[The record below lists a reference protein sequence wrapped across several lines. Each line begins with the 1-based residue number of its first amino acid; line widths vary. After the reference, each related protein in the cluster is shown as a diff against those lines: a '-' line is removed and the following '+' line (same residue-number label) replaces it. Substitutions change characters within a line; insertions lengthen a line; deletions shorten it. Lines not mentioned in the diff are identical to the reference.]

1 MQLFRPGIQ
10 KYFATAIFP
19 EFDIGQCRMQGKTN
33 FNSFFFTL
41 YVLQRSCIMKGRYEE
56 ENLYWIPVLI
66 GFVFLLPFILESATY
81 SYKYYLF
88 ILNIAGIYI
97 ILSVG
102 LDLLSGYTGLISL
115 GHGAFLAIG
124 AYTSAILVDQAGLPF
139 MISLI
144 ISPLVAGLFGF
155 VIGFP
160 ALRITG
166 MYLGLTTMGFGFIVK
181 RLIIALREWTQGAG
195 GLEVSSPVIFGYTI
209 TSDWDNYYLI
219 FTFVIL
225 AVIIGRKIGKSKIG
239 RAFMAIRDSEQAAEA
254 SGINLAKYKMLAFF
268 ISGLFAG
275 FAGALFAHTNHFIS
289 TDHFDMMLSIYFII
303 MVLVGGVS
311 SIYGAVLGTLFIV
324 LLDNL
329 FVPLLGDWIHGYLN
343 TNTGDIQLLIFGL
356 IMFLFIIFQPLGLYG
371 MWLKIRIY
379 WRIFPFNPR
388 KRFT

>member
-1 MQLFRPGIQ
+1 
-10 KYFATAIFP
+10 
-19 EFDIGQCRMQGKTN
+19 
-33 FNSFFFTL
+33 
-41 YVLQRSCIMKGRYEE
+41 MKGRHEN
-56 ENLYWIPVLI
+56 ENLWWIPVLI
-66 GFVFLLPFILESATY
+66 GFVFLLPFLLKSATF

-88 ILNIAGIYI
+88 VLNIAGIYI
-97 ILSVG
+97 ILTVG

-124 AYTSAILVDQAGLPF
+124 AYTSAILVDQTGLPF
-139 MISLI
+139 ILSLI
-144 ISPLVAGLFGF
+144 ISPLIAGLFGL

-181 RLIIALREWTQGAG
+181 RLIISLREWTHGAG
-195 GLEVSSPVIFGYTI
+195 GLEVSSPVLFGYTI
-209 TSDWDNYYLI
+209 QSDWDNYYLI
-219 FTFVIL
+219 FTFVVL
-225 AVIIGRKIGKSKIG
+225 AVVLGRRIGKSKIG

-254 SGINLAKYKMLAFF
+254 SGINLAKYKMLVFF

-275 FAGALFAHTNHFIS
+275 LAGALFAHTNHFIS
-289 TDHFDMMLSIYFII
+289 TDHFDMLLSIYFII

-329 FVPLLGDWIHGYLN
+329 FVPQLEDWIQGYFN
-343 TNTGDIQLLIFGL
+343 TNTGDIQSLIFGL
-356 IMFLFIIFQPLGLYG
+356 IMFLFIIFQPMGLYG

>member
-1 MQLFRPGIQ
+1 
-10 KYFATAIFP
+10 
-19 EFDIGQCRMQGKTN
+19 
-33 FNSFFFTL
+33 
-41 YVLQRSCIMKGRYEE
+41 MKGRYEK
-56 ENLYWIPVLI
+56 ENLYWIPLLI
-66 GFVFLLPFILESATY
+66 GFIFLLPFLLKYATF

-88 ILNIAGIYI
+88 VLNIAGIYI
-97 ILSVG
+97 ILAVG

-115 GHGAFLAIG
+115 GHAAFLAIG

-139 MISLI
+139 MMSLI
-144 ISPLVAGLFGF
+144 ISPLIAGLFGL

-181 RLIIALREWTQGAG
+181 RLIISLREWTHGAG

-209 TSDWDNYYLI
+209 RSDWDNYYLI
-219 FTFVIL
+219 FTFAIL
-225 AVIIGRKIGKSKIG
+225 AVVIGRRIGKSKIG

-254 SGINLAKYKMLAFF
+254 SGIHLAKYKMLVFF

-275 FAGALFAHTNHFIS
+275 FAGVLFAHTNHFIS

-329 FVPLLGDWIHGYLN
+329 FVPQLEDWIHGYFN
-343 TNTGDIQLLIFGL
+343 TNTGDIQSLIFGL
-356 IMFLFIIFQPLGLYG
+356 IMFLFIIFQPFGLYG